1 MSNSLTK
8 YRFSG
13 HETFPIRYG
22 WIEKM
27 TDFINNNAK
36 DSVFSMDLLK
46 PENTSVDFG
55 LGFNMAKSLK
65 HWVFATNILETTSK
79 NTVKYTNAGNIIF
92 GPKGKDKYLENINT
106 IWFLHYKLTSSLSNC
121 TTWAWFFNYFTDSR
135 FDKNRLFNDLITF
148 ADRSQGNF
156 SEESLKRDI
165 DCFLRSY
172 TVKQISSE
180 KLIEDGLESPFL
192 ELELIQSE
200 SSNNFFINR
209 DFRQTLSPEIFAIS
223 LVNYIRSHNISS
235 STVSIDKLLYDP
247 FSPGCLFKLSKE
259 AIETL
264 LEVVGSITN
273 DNLFLDVSA
282 GLSQVVIKNKEFVF
296 KENIENLE
304 KLLLEKTYE

>member
-1 MSNSLTK
+1 M
-8 YRFSG
+8 
-13 HETFPIRYG
+13 
-22 WIEKM
+22 
-27 TDFINNNAK
+27 
-36 DSVFSMDLLK
+36 
-46 PENTSVDFG
+46 
-55 LGFNMAKSLK
+55 
-65 HWVFATNILETTSK
+65 
-79 NTVKYTNAGNIIF
+79 
-92 GPKGKDKYLENINT
+92 
-106 IWFLHYKLTSSLSNC
+106 
-121 TTWAWFFNYFTDSR
+121 
-135 FDKNRLFNDLITF
+135 
-148 ADRSQGNF
+148 
-156 SEESLKRDI
+156 
-165 DCFLRSY
+165 RSY

-180 KLIEDGLESPFL
+180 KLIEDGLGSPFL

-247 FSPGCLFKLSKE
+247 FSLDVFKLNKE

-304 KLLLEKTYE
+304 KLLLENL

>member
-1 MSNSLTK
+1 M
-8 YRFSG
+8 
-13 HETFPIRYG
+13 
-22 WIEKM
+22 
-27 TDFINNNAK
+27 
-36 DSVFSMDLLK
+36 
-46 PENTSVDFG
+46 
-55 LGFNMAKSLK
+55 
-65 HWVFATNILETTSK
+65 
-79 NTVKYTNAGNIIF
+79 
-92 GPKGKDKYLENINT
+92 
-106 IWFLHYKLTSSLSNC
+106 
-121 TTWAWFFNYFTDSR
+121 
-135 FDKNRLFNDLITF
+135 FNDLITF

-247 FSPGCLFKLSKE
+247 FSPGCIFKLNKE

-282 GLSQVVIKNKEFVF
+282 GLSQVIIKNKEFVF

-304 KLLLEKTYE
+304 KLTFRENL